1 MDFNEAEQNLFN
13 STSPQLFENDTE
25 VENSTITAITEKFLT
40 NNISYTTSSF
50 LNSNQ
55 DIFNLEMLSWELNNM
70 SLPCLIVSPI
80 IIVISILASRY
91 FLTVV
96 SNNVIIGTFR
106 SCFLDFIT
114 AGEATLI
121 SWELLSLFHQ
131 YGIWVWGLGAWLTIT
146 VKTYRYRADT
156 SACPYTHLLNLLAG
170 LTDLR
175 TAAARIAAQ
184 FTGGLVSYR

>member
-1 MDFNEAEQNLFN
+1 MDFIEAEQNIFN
-13 STSPQLFENDTE
+13 SSSFQLFENNTE
-25 VENSTITAITEKFLT
+25 AKNSSITSITEKFLT
-40 NNISYTTSSF
+40 NNISYTTSSI

-55 DIFNLEMLSWELNNM
+55 DIFNLEMLSWELTNM

-156 SACPYTHLLNLLAG
+156 SACPYTHLLSLMAG

>member
-1 MDFNEAEQNLFN
+1 MDFIEAEQNIFN
-13 STSPQLFENDTE
+13 SSSFQLFENNTE
-25 VENSTITAITEKFLT
+25 AKNSTITEKFLT

-55 DIFNLEMLSWELNNM
+55 DIFNLEMLSWELANM

-80 IIVISILASRY
+80 IIVISIIASRY

-156 SACPYTHLLNLLAG
+156 SACPYTHLLSLMAG

-175 TAAARIAAQ
+175 TAAARVAAQ

>member
-1 MDFNEAEQNLFN
+1 
-13 STSPQLFENDTE
+13 
-25 VENSTITAITEKFLT
+25 
-40 NNISYTTSSF
+40 
-50 LNSNQ
+50 
-55 DIFNLEMLSWELNNM
+55 MLSWELNNM

-80 IIVISILASRY
+80 IILFSILASGY
-91 FLTVV
+91 FLRVV

-131 YGIWVWGLGAWLTIT
+131 YGIWVWGLGAWVTIT

-156 SACPYTHLLNLLAG
+156 TACPYTHLLSLMAG

-175 TAAARIAAQ
+175 TMAARVAAQ
-184 FTGGLVSYR
+184 FAGGLVSYR